1 MRRHTQLHHNEL
13 TSHQPI
19 RDTSPNIHTT
29 PLKLTFTHFVL
40 INFIRLI
47 NMGTTIRIHQILT
60 FHFAIQSKSRFR
72 PLPLLTSTL
81 PTFFHGLLKVPR
93 SSPSSG
99 LSMPC
104 SHITSSTHLPVPAVS
119 LHIRP
124 LLRQYNK
131 TKQILRLSRCIGGGK
146 NRGILNFQCHLHL
159 NALAVYTTSPPPKQ
173 QLYVSSFP
181 LL

>member
-47 NMGTTIRIHQILT
+47 NMGTTIRIHRILT

-72 PLPLLTSTL
+72 SDSLPLQSSS
-81 PTFFHGLLKVPR
+81 LLNCPDHY
-93 SSPSSG
+93 
-99 LSMPC
+99 PC
-104 SHITSSTHLPVPAVS
+104 SHPLFLP
-119 LHIRP
+119 
-124 LLRQYNK
+124 
-131 TKQILRLSRCIGGGK
+131 
-146 NRGILNFQCHLHL
+146 
-159 NALAVYTTSPPPKQ
+159 
-173 QLYVSSFP
+173 SFMDF
-181 LL
+181 